1 MRILAKNIFIL
12 IALGLASCTSKTI
25 DKQARQAKAQVRT
38 TRVEQGYIPD
48 YLRFS
53 GKTIY
58 LNNNNIVAPISGYI
72 TKLNVSPADKVK
84 KGDELFLIQSR
95 ESYALSNSNPGTAP
109 YGGIKIKAPA
119 DGVINRLVV
128 FQSPVYVDAGSTLCN
143 IVETGS
149 LYASVEIP
157 FEYVSY
163 AKQGN
168 KCKIILPDNTMLYAT
183 FSKVLTCM
191 NEGSQTLNVLAK
203 INMDKIIPEGMIVEV
218 LLEKGSTDKSQ
229 LLDKKCVMSDALM
242 KDSWVM
248 KLINDSTAVRVDVKV
263 GRQDH
268 EKVEILSPVF
278 STSDKIISQGAYG
291 LDGTAL
297 VEVIN

>member
-12 IALGLASCTSKTI
+12 IAAGLASCTSQTT
-25 DKQARQAKAQVRT
+25 DKQVRQARAQVRT
-38 TRVEQGYIPD
+38 TIVEQGYLPD
-48 YLRFS
+48 YLVFS

-72 TKLNVSPADKVK
+72 TKLNVKPADKVK
-84 KGDELFLIQSR
+84 KGDELFLMQSR
-95 ESYALSNSNPGTAP
+95 ESYALNNSSPNASG

-119 DGVINRLVV
+119 DGVINRLVI
-128 FQSPVYVDAGSTLCN
+128 FRSPVYVDAGSTLCN

-157 FEYVSY
+157 YEYVSY
-163 AKQGN
+163 ARQGN
-168 KCKIILPDNTMLYAT
+168 KCKIILPDNTICYAT
-183 FSKVLTCM
+183 FSKVLSRM
-191 NEGSQTLNVLAK
+191 NEGSQTLNVLAI
-203 INMDKIIPEGMIVEV
+203 INTDKIIPEGMIVEV
-218 LLEKGSTDKSQ
+218 VLEKGIPAKSQ
-229 LLDKKCVMSDALM
+229 LLDKKCVISDALM
-242 KDSWVM
+242 KNLWVM

-263 GRQDH
+263 GRQNH

-278 STSDKIISQGAYG
+278 NTSDKIISQGAYG